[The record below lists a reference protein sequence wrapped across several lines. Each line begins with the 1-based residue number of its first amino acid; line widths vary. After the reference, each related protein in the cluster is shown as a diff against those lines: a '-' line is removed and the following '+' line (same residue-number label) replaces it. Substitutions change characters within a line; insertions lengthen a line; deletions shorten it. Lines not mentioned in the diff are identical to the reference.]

1 MPKSK
6 EYLSSSEDSESGSD
20 VSIHV
25 GFRLPMRL
33 GLFLSVKAKIRI
45 QFQF

>member
-20 VSIHV
+20 VSMHV
-25 GFRLPMRL
+25 GFRLQMRC
-33 GLFLSVKAKIRI
+33 GLFFSVKTKIRI
-45 QFQF
+45 QF